1 MMIDN
6 SSKSGDETSLNLA
19 MLEALSILQ
28 APLPISESEVTLGAE
43 VARKLALWH
52 GLCVFE
58 LQIDPRLVDITN
70 PEPREVGRIIEEGI
84 SNSIRH
90 GGASKISVS
99 VMSGADSS
107 VVVQIDDNGS
117 GISKPSQGKPGIG
130 TAMFASTT
138 GGSWSLSSLKQGA
151 RLLAVIPAQKN

>member
-1 MMIDN
+1 
-6 SSKSGDETSLNLA
+6 
-19 MLEALSILQ
+19 
-28 APLPISESEVTLGAE
+28 
-43 VARKLALWH
+43 
-52 GLCVFE
+52 
-58 LQIDPRLVDITN
+58 
-70 PEPREVGRIIEEGI
+70 
-84 SNSIRH
+84 
-90 GGASKISVS
+90 
-99 VMSGADSS
+99 MSGADSS